1 MDRTSPRIHL
11 VADKNC
17 GGHFNVLRGYIAP
30 TNTAGIK
37 VVVDYFEP
45 IIAPLLRDRS
55 PGPDVE
61 AILEHFAQASFIDLS
76 R

>member
-1 MDRTSPRIHL
+1 MHL

-17 GGHFNVLRGYIAP
+17 GGHFSVLRGYIAP

-37 VVVDYFEP
+37 VVGDYFEP
-45 IIAPLLRDRS
+45 VIVPLLRERS

-61 AILEHFAQASFIDLS
+61 AILEHFTQTNFIDLS